1 MSRTNRARSSG
12 LFLLE
17 LIVAILF
24 FALASAICVQIFVK
38 AHFLSRDAAMLQTA
52 VHQCAG
58 IAELITVSQDSDVMV
73 QTLLSLYPDTQHQP
87 DGSIQIYFDS
97 EMCPS
102 TAEKGA
108 YLLTL
113 QPNEQEHMLTV
124 DLQMNRLS
132 DNSSLYTQQILHHI
146 PREVSFENA
155 TN

>member
-38 AHFLSRDAAMLQTA
+38 AHFLSQDAAVLQSA
-52 VHQCAG
+52 VHRCTG
-58 IAELITVSQDSDVMV
+58 IAELVTVSEDSDAMAR
-73 QTLLSLYPDTQHQP
+73 TLLTLYPYALQQT

-97 EMCPS
+97 EMCHS

-113 QPNEQEHMLTV
+113 QANEQEHMLTV
-124 DLQMNRLS
+124 DLQMNRIS
-132 DNSSLYTQQILHHI
+132 DNSSLYTQQLLHHI